1 MKFLIVG
8 AGGCGGSIAAFLGK
22 AGQDVTVI
30 ARGKHLEE
38 IKEHGIK
45 MLTPHMGDFTVEG
58 IKAYDMEHYTDTPD
72 VVFVCVKGYSMDDI
86 TPFLQRICDE
96 HTIVLP
102 ILNIYGT
109 GGRLQEKLPDSCV
122 LDGCIYIAAQ
132 IEAPGTIKMNGN
144 IFRIVYGARRGQEI
158 RKELFEIKQVLED
171 AGITPVLS
179 ENIERDAFQKYAYV
193 APMAACGLYY
203 DAPAALFQK
212 AGEEREFVKAVMS
225 EVDAL
230 ATAMDIPFLVDIVKT
245 NLDILDGLAPE
256 TSTSMQRDIWA
267 GKSSELDGLVFEPVR
282 MGKKYGVPT
291 PKYEMIAR
299 KFGFEA

>member
-8 AGGCGGSIAAFLGK
+8 AGGCGGSIAAFLGN

-45 MLTPHMGDFTVEG
+45 MMTPHMGDFTVEG

-132 IEAPGTIKMNGN
+132 IENPGVIKMNGN
-144 IFRIVYGARRGQEI
+144 IFRIVYGARKDQEM
-158 RKELFEIKQVLED
+158 RRELFEIRQVLED

-179 ENIERDAFQKYAYV
+179 DNIERDAFQKYAYV

-203 DAPAALFQK
+203 DAAAEVFQK
-212 AGEEREFVKAVMS
+212 AGDQREFVKAVMG
-225 EVDAL
+225 EIDAL
-230 ATAMDIPFLVDIVKT
+230 ATAMGIPFMVDIVKT
-245 NLDILDGLAPE
+245 NLDILDSLAPQ

-267 GKSSELDGLVFEPVR
+267 GKDSEIDGLVFEPVR
-282 MGKKYGVPT
+282 MGRQFGVPM
-291 PKYEMIAR
+291 PNYEMIAR
-299 KFGFEA
+299 KFGFEE

>member
-1 MKFLIVG
+1 MNYLRKFG
-8 AGGCGGSIAAFLGK
+8 MEYNPFLK
-22 AGQDVTVI
+22 SKDIKIELSEYKQLLF
-30 ARGKHLEE
+30 RLKHLEE

-45 MLTPHMGDFTVEG
+45 MLTPHLGDFTVENL
-58 IKAYDMEHYTDTPD
+58 KAYDMEQYTDIPD

-171 AGITPVLS
+171 AGITPVRISVNFSRKHLT
-179 ENIERDAFQKYAYV
+179 NPR
-193 APMAACGLYY
+193 
-203 DAPAALFQK
+203 
-212 AGEEREFVKAVMS
+212 
-225 EVDAL
+225 L
-230 ATAMDIPFLVDIVKT
+230 AEDIFDII
-245 NLDILDGLAPE
+245 D
-256 TSTSMQRDIWA
+256 
-267 GKSSELDGLVFEPVR
+267 EL
-282 MGKKYGVPT
+282 
-291 PKYEMIAR
+291 
-299 KFGFEA
+299 